1 MAKLIIALEARAT
14 AILRASGVVTFMDG
28 ITTRVNICSYGQHH
42 AIMCCNLP
50 IDFDNAWGREKLMAR
65 PISGARRT
73 CESCI
78 SLDVRLLHRRDLLRT
93 GLRYGWEWP
102 REVGAADIRI
112 ETENDAILL
121 TYRVRRLGASDWKDI
136 RQHVPLTWTNVHLGG
151 RRPWFKCPVSSYEKC
166 CETRVAKLYLA
177 GDWFGCRH
185 CWGLA
190 YASQQVSSE
199 PDPGLDKAQKIRIR
213 LGGTGSIMAPFP
225 PKPKGMH
232 WKTYYRLQ
240 HDHYV
245 AEGRW
250 LTAMKAL
257 FGEPPRDSS

>member
-1 MAKLIIALEARAT
+1 
-14 AILRASGVVTFMDG
+14 
-28 ITTRVNICSYGQHH
+28 
-42 AIMCCNLP
+42 MCCNLP

-112 ETENDAILL
+112 EAENDAILL
-121 TYRVRRLGASDWKDI
+121 TYRVRRLGSSDWKDV
-136 RQHVPLTWTNVHLGG
+136 RQRVPLTWTNVHLGG
-151 RRPWFKCPVSSYEKC
+151 RRPWFKCPVSSYGKC
-166 CETRVAKLYLA
+166 CRTRVAKLYLA

-190 YASQQVSSE
+190 YASQQVSE
-199 PDPGLDKAQKIRIR
+199 PDRGLDKAQKIRIR
-213 LGGTGSIMAPFP
+213 LGGTGSMMAPFP